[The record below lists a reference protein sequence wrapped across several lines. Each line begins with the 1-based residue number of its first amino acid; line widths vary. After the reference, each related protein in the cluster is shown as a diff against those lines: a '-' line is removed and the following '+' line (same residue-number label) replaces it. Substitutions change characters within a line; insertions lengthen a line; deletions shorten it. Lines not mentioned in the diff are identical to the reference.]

1 MEVLNADALDIE
13 VPFQMR
19 RRGVELKLYLGD
31 PPPEIDRTLVQNIIK
46 ARQYLSQI
54 IEGKTFAEIADV
66 VGVSKRRIQDVTNL
80 ALLAPSII
88 EAIVSGENP
97 PALTTDYLIK
107 NRFSAVWSEQS
118 AQFAAL

>member
-1 MEVLNADALDIE
+1 LEVLNADALDIE

>member
-1 MEVLNADALDIE
+1 
-13 VPFQMR
+13 MR